1 VRPPLHEGL
10 IIKSSAVFDVHNTA
24 FDFILPDFISGF
36 HFLYKPEHKLN
47 DFRVSHIPI
56 HNVECIVKVL
66 GKVNN
71 LITLSRSFAGFWD
84 DVMFRVFPHRSPF

>member
-10 IIKSSAVFDVHNTA
+10 IIESFAVFDVHNTA

-36 HFLYKPEHKLN
+36 HLLQKPEHKLN
-47 DFRVSHIPI
+47 DFRVSHIPE
-56 HNVECIVKVL
+56 HSVERIVKCL

-71 LITLSRSFAGFWD
+71 LITLSRSFAGLRN